1 MKSGCTIAINLRK
14 NRLKMKKIIFLMMV
28 LTVWSYAACNKIVYS
43 DNLLPKF
50 QTSSPKDYA
59 AV

>member
-1 MKSGCTIAINLRK
+1 
-14 NRLKMKKIIFLMMV
+14 MKKIIFLMMV